1 MKALWLLIILFITG
15 CDVKP
20 IDDRDTKSVY
30 VKPSVDS
37 RGRMKKGHVR
47 KSVSTSKNAIKNR
60 NRSRYYYKT
69 RGKYRRKSKKD

>member
-1 MKALWLLIILFITG
+1 MKAVLLVIILFITG

-20 IDDRDTKSVY
+20 IDDRATKSVY

-37 RGRMKKGHVR
+37 RGRMKKGYVR
-47 KSVSTSKNAIKNR
+47 KSVSTSKNAIKNQ